1 MAVVDVCRS
10 IKDGDL
16 ECCTAMIALSS
27 YSVDTKSDGKAYV
40 KLKQRRK
47 GERGY

>member
-1 MAVVDVCRS
+1 MDVCRS
-10 IKDGDL
+10 FKDGGL

-27 YSVDTKSDGKAYV
+27 YSVDTKSDGKAFG